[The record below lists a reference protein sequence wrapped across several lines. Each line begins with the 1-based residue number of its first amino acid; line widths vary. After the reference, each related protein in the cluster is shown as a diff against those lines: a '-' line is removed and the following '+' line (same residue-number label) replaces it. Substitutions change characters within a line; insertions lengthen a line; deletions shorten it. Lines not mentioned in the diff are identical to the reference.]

1 MKDIMHFLNLCYDD
15 GNIEDDKRSLE
26 MKNRLNKF
34 ALFYVLVITTALFTF
49 SGCARVGH
57 DFNARHVNEL
67 KIGQTTKSDV
77 INMFGEPW
85 RIGNEN
91 GVSIW
96 TYGKYTYY
104 LVGEADT
111 KDLVIKFN
119 DNGTVRSYT
128 FNKTLNEE

>member
-1 MKDIMHFLNLCYDD
+1 
-15 GNIEDDKRSLE
+15 
-26 MKNRLNKF
+26 MKNMFVKVSMIGTLI
-34 ALFYVLVITTALFTF
+34 AAFTF
-49 SGCARVGH
+49 FAGCARVGH
-57 DFNARHVNEL
+57 DFNAGHVQEI

-77 INMFGEPW
+77 INMLGKPW

-91 GVSIW
+91 GVTMW

-111 KDLVIKFN
+111 KDLIIKFN

-128 FNKTLNEE
+128 FNKTMNEE

>member
-1 MKDIMHFLNLCYDD
+1 
-15 GNIEDDKRSLE
+15 
-26 MKNRLNKF
+26 MKNILNRVEMF
-34 ALFYVLVITTALFTF
+34 CGLVVVVALLTF
-49 SGCARVGH
+49 SGCAKVGH
-57 DFNARHVNEL
+57 EFNAQHVNEL

-77 INMFGEPW
+77 KNMFGEPW

-91 GVSIW
+91 GVTMW

-104 LVGEADT
+104 LIGEADT

-119 DNGTVRSYT
+119 DDNTVRSYT